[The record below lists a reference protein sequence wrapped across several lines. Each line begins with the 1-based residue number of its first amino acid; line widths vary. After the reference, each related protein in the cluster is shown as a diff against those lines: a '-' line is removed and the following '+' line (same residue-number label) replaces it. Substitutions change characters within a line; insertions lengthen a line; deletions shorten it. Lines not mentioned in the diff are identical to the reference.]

1 MGDPTAVATTKG
13 LKELSSAERFAILKR
28 LDDALEKDGEY
39 VKFKN
44 EATTDSTIAA
54 EFSVSETVVHTLRRD
69 TFGSLKRGLGADSP
83 LTRTLSTVRTL
94 VERMEAAE
102 RRLDMLENTVT
113 EPPKPQQS
121 FKSFAD
127 LNGKLAGTS

>member
-28 LDDALEKDGEY
+28 LDELIEKDGDY

-44 EATTDSTIAA
+44 GATDASIAG

-94 VERMEAAE
+94 VERMEAVE

>member
-1 MGDPTAVATTKG
+1 MGDPTAVSTKG
-13 LKELSSAERFAILKR
+13 LKELSSAERFAIMKR

-44 EATTDSTIAA
+44 DATDATIAA

-83 LTRTLSTVRTL
+83 LTRTLSKVRTL
-94 VERMEAAE
+94 EERMEAAE
-102 RRLDMLENTVT
+102 RRLEMLENSVT

-121 FKSFAD
+121 FKSFAE
-127 LNGKLAGTS
+127 LGGKLAGTS

>member
-13 LKELSSAERFAILKR
+13 LKELSSAERFAIMKR
-28 LDDALEKDGEY
+28 LDDVLEKDGEY

-44 EATTDSTIAA
+44 EATDATIAA

-69 TFGSLKRGLGADSP
+69 TFGSLKRGQGADSP
-83 LTRTLSTVRTL
+83 LTRTMSKVRTL
-94 VERMEAAE
+94 EERMEAVE